1 MSVSRSAL
9 VEAMPCS
16 SSAEDEEPWEAV
28 SGDGVHSEWI
38 ARAAEAVAGAGDRP
52 DILSDSMLAKDQLVL
67 VQKYTRICD
76 RLQAYGAKLLTK
88 QRPLVPVR
96 FPIRPL
102 PNTRVAMD
110 EMIGR
115 SFANFCRHV
124 HHTTLSVG
132 QHRLAPMTPNI
143 MAEVVEFVQVMAG
156 AMWSEMRRVID
167 DETSELEARQR
178 LIRRCGRFAKTSLEN
193 HRKRLG
199 SARNH
204 CHAAIEELE
213 AFCANRMLSKRQT
226 ASLDFKDATVALAA
240 RAKPVRQ
247 WVRGVLRRGWGLAFE
262 TACARDSV
270 QKRMEARLGDAHHQK
285 LGTFLDA
292 LERARRDT
300 SEDRALWDCDAWA
313 SEVYLTLAE
322 VAPALRDVLHS
333 ERTELDWLLAEDADQ
348 PCWCTLGAFVD
359 TPAVA
364 SGTVDGALLQAP
376 AHMATFSQ
384 GRVRVVA
391 NPNFTLRLFHS
402 ELPSVRLASIL
413 AQLLQQGHLFLH
425 RIGCD
430 YANRIVVCEYCKYER
445 AIMRI
450 EADTL
455 IPFGDAI
462 GVPYRSRIPDLAT
475 ARQAQKRPLPPPPLG
490 APNG

>member
-1 MSVSRSAL
+1 MCSTP

-16 SSAEDEEPWEAV
+16 SSTEDEDSWEAA
-28 SGDGVHSEWI
+28 SGDGVHAEWM
-38 ARAAEAVAGAGDRP
+38 ARAVEAVASAKDRP
-52 DILSDSMLAKDQLVL
+52 DLLSDSMLARDQLML
-67 VQKYTRICD
+67 VQKYTRICG

-96 FPIRPL
+96 FPVRPL

-115 SFANFCRHV
+115 SFTNFCRHV

-132 QHRLAPMTPNI
+132 QQRLAPMTDAI

-167 DETSELEARQR
+167 DESTELEARKR
-178 LIRRCGRFAKTSLEN
+178 LIRRCRRFATTSLEG

-199 SARNH
+199 SARNQ
-204 CHAAIEELE
+204 CHAAVEELE
-213 AFCANRMLSKRQT
+213 VFCANRMLSKRQT
-226 ASLDFKDATVALAA
+226 ASLDLKDATVALAA
-240 RAKPVRQ
+240 RAKPARQ

-262 TACARDSV
+262 RACARDNVRKRV
-270 QKRMEARLGDAHHQK
+270 QAKLGDETDAK
-285 LGTFLDA
+285 LATFLDA
-292 LERARRDT
+292 LERARRDQP
-300 SEDRALWDCDAWA
+300 EDRALWDCDVWA

-322 VAPALRDVLHS
+322 VAPVLRDVLQS
-333 ERTELDWLLAEDADQ
+333 ELTELDWLLAEDVDR
-348 PCWCTLGAFVD
+348 PCWCTLNAVVD
-359 TPAVA
+359 TPAA
-364 SGTVDGALLQAP
+364 AAGSVDGALLQAP

-391 NPNFTLRLFHS
+391 SPNVSLRLFHA
-402 ELPSVRLASIL
+402 ELPSVRLASVL
-413 AQLLQQGHLFLH
+413 SQLLLQGHLFLH

-430 YANRIVVCEYCKYER
+430 YANRVVVCEYCKYER

-455 IPFGDAI
+455 VPFGAAI
-462 GVPYRSRIPDLAT
+462 GVPYASHIPDLAT
-475 ARQAQKRPLPPPPLG
+475 ARQAQKRPLPLR
-490 APNG
+490 APDG